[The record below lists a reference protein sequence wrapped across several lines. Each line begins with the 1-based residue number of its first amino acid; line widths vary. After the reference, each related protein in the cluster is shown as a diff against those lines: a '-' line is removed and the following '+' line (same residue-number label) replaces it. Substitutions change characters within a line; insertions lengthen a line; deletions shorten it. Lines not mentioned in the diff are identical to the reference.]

1 MNIFLFISSK
11 ISSIALIIIY
21 GQNGEILNF
30 SSIKHFLFICT
41 NHGFNV
47 KIGEILVFSSIE
59 LTKKVKVYS
68 IEIVLFDLQKLNIS
82 IMP

>member
-1 MNIFLFISSK
+1 M
-11 ISSIALIIIY
+11 
-21 GQNGEILNF
+21 
-30 SSIKHFLFICT
+30 FICT